1 MKIAVTGAKGLLGW
15 HAAARLH
22 AVNCAARFRGE
33 AAPHELALL
42 DHAGFED
49 DAALDAAVAD
59 AGAVLHFAGVNRGP
73 DEVVE
78 AANPAIAR
86 RLVDACARTGAAPHI
101 VYANS
106 IHARSDTPYGRSKR
120 IAGEILAAAPG
131 PCSQLM
137 LPHIFG
143 ECARPYY
150 NNVTATLID
159 QIWKGEKPT
168 INPAGKVSLLH
179 AGVAANLAI
188 TAALGGQSGTITPD
202 GRDLTI
208 ADLYDRLRAF
218 HALYGAGVFPPFDD
232 GFDLALFNS
241 YRTGGYPQFYP
252 KPLDPKSDARGV
264 LFESS
269 RAHGASQTFVST
281 TLPGR
286 SRGDHFHTDLVER
299 FLVVSGRAT
308 IRIRKVL
315 TDEVHSFA
323 VSGDEPVAIDMP
335 PLHTHHI
342 VNDSDRDVVTFF
354 WSHRLFD
361 PANPDTFADPVL
373 PETQAI

>member
-1 MKIAVTGAKGLLGW
+1 VRIAVTGAKGLLGW

-33 AAPHELALL
+33 TSPHELRLL
-42 DHAGFED
+42 DHKGFDD
-49 DAALDAAVAD
+49 DATLHAAVAGAD
-59 AGAVLHFAGVNRGP
+59 AVLHFAGVNRGP
-73 DEVVE
+73 DAEVE
-78 AANPAIAR
+78 AANPSIAQ
-86 RLVDACARTGAAPHI
+86 RLIEACLRTSTTPHI

-106 IHARSDTPYGRSKR
+106 IHARKDTPYGRSKR
-120 IAGEILAAAPG
+120 IAGEILEAAPG
-131 PCSQLM
+131 QFSQLM

-159 QIWKGEKPT
+159 QIWSGEEPT

-188 TAALGGQSGTITPD
+188 GAALSDQAGTRPLA
-202 GRDLTI
+202 GRDLAI
-208 ADLYDRLRAF
+208 ADLYDRLREF
-218 HALYGAGVFPPFDD
+218 HEFYSAGVFPLLDD
-232 GFDLALFNS
+232 AFDLALFNS
-241 YRTGGYPQFYP
+241 YRTGGYPKFYP
-252 KPLDPKSDARGV
+252 RQLDPRRDARGV

-315 TDEVHSFA
+315 TDEVHSFE

-361 PANPDTFADPVL
+361 PADPDTFADPVL
-373 PETQAI
+373 PEIEAI

>member
-22 AVNCAARFRGE
+22 AVNCAALFRGE
-33 AAPHELALL
+33 PSPHELRLL
-42 DHAGFED
+42 DHKGFDD
-49 DAALDAAVAD
+49 DAALDAAVAGAD
-59 AGAVLHFAGVNRGP
+59 AVLHFAGVNRGA
-73 DEVVE
+73 DTEVE
-78 AANPAIAR
+78 AANPRIAQ
-86 RLVDACARTGAAPHI
+86 RLVEACLRTSTTPHI

-106 IHARSDTPYGRSKR
+106 IHAHSDTPYGRSKR

-131 PCSQLM
+131 EFSQLM

-159 QIWKGEKPT
+159 QIWSGEEPT

-179 AGVAANLAI
+179 AGAAANLAI
-188 TAALGGQSGTITPD
+188 DAALGGQAGTLSPA
-202 GRDLTI
+202 GRDLAI
-208 ADLYDRLRAF
+208 ADLYDRLRGF
-218 HALYGAGVFPPFDD
+218 HELYSAGVFPLLDD
-232 GFDLALFNS
+232 AFDLALFNS
-241 YRTGGYPQFYP
+241 YRTGGYPKFYP
-252 KPLDPKSDARGV
+252 RRLDPKRDARGV

-315 TDEVHSFA
+315 TDEVHSFE

-361 PANPDTFADPVL
+361 PADPDTFADPVL
-373 PETQAI
+373 PEIQAI

>member
-15 HAAARLH
+15 HAATRLH

-33 AAPHELALL
+33 TPPHELVLL
-42 DHAGFED
+42 DHAQFED
-49 DAALDAAVAD
+49 DIVLDAAIAGAD
-59 AGAVLHFAGVNRGP
+59 AVLHFAGVNRGP
-73 DEVVE
+73 EEMVE

-86 RLVDACARTGAAPHI
+86 RLVEACTRTSTAPHT

-106 IHARSDTPYGRSKR
+106 IHAHSDTPYGRSKR

-131 PCSQLM
+131 PYSQLM

-159 QIWKGEKPT
+159 QIWKGDEPT
-168 INPAGKVSLLH
+168 INPAGRVSLLH
-179 AGVAANLAI
+179 AGAAANLAI
-188 TAALGGQSGTITPD
+188 GSALGGQSITITPV
-202 GRDLTI
+202 GRDLAIT
-208 ADLYDRLRAF
+208 DLYDRLREF
-218 HALYGAGVFPPFDD
+218 HALYGAGVFPLLDD
-232 GFDLALFNS
+232 AFDLALFNS
-241 YRTGGYPQFYP
+241 YRAGGYPEFYP
-252 KPLDPKSDARGV
+252 KSLDLKSDARGV

-315 TDEVHSFA
+315 TDEVHSFT

>member
-33 AAPHELALL
+33 TPPHELVLL

-49 DAALDAAVAD
+49 DATLEAAIAGAD
-59 AGAVLHFAGVNRGP
+59 AVLHFAGINRGP
-73 DEVVE
+73 EEIVE
-78 AANPAIAR
+78 TANPAIAR
-86 RLVDACARTGAAPHI
+86 RLAEACARTDTAPHI

-106 IHARSDTPYGRSKR
+106 IHAQSDTPYGRSKR
-120 IAGEILAAAPG
+120 IAGEILDEAPG
-131 PCSQLM
+131 PLSHLM

-143 ECARPYY
+143 ECARPRY

-159 QIWKGEKPT
+159 QIWNGEEPT

-179 AGVAANLAI
+179 AGDAANLAI
-188 TAALGGQSGTITPD
+188 GAALD
-202 GRDLTI
+202 GEAAMIAPAGYDLTI
-208 ADLYDRLRAF
+208 TNLYDRLRSF
-218 HALYGAGVFPPFDD
+218 HELYSAGVFPLLDD
-232 GFDLALFNS
+232 AFDLALFNS
-241 YRTGGYPQFYP
+241 YRTGGYPNFYP
-252 KPLDPKSDARGV
+252 RRLDPKSDTRGV
-264 LFESS
+264 LVESS
-269 RAHGASQTFVST
+269 RAYGASQTFASS

-299 FLVVSGRAT
+299 FFVVSGKAT

-315 TDEVHSFA
+315 TNEVCSFA

-342 VNDSDRDVVTFF
+342 VNDGDRDVVTFF

-373 PETQAI
+373 PETQVI

>member
-15 HAAARLH
+15 HAATRLH

-33 AAPHELALL
+33 TPPHELALL
-42 DHAGFED
+42 DHAGFDD
-49 DAALDAAVAD
+49 DATLDAAIAGAD
-59 AGAVLHFAGVNRGP
+59 AILHFAGVNRGP
-73 DEVVE
+73 EERVE

-86 RLVDACARTGAAPHI
+86 RLADACTRTDTAPHI

-120 IAGEILAAAPG
+120 IAGEILGAAPG
-131 PCSQLM
+131 RFSQLL

-159 QIWKGEKPT
+159 QIWNGEEPT
-168 INPAGKVSLLH
+168 INPAGQVSLLH
-179 AGVAANLAI
+179 AGDAAILAI
-188 TAALGGQSGTITPD
+188 GAALGGEAGAIAPA
-202 GRDLTI
+202 GHDLAI
-208 ADLYDRLRAF
+208 ADLYDRLRGF
-218 HALYGAGVFPPFDD
+218 HELYSTGVFPLLDD
-232 GFDLALFNS
+232 AFDLALFNS
-241 YRTGGYPQFYP
+241 YRTGGYPKFYP
-252 KPLDPKSDARGV
+252 KRLDPKSDARGV

-315 TDEVHSFA
+315 TDEVRSFA

-342 VNDSDRDVVTFF
+342 VNDGDRDVVTFF

-361 PANPDTFADPVL
+361 PADPDTFADPVL